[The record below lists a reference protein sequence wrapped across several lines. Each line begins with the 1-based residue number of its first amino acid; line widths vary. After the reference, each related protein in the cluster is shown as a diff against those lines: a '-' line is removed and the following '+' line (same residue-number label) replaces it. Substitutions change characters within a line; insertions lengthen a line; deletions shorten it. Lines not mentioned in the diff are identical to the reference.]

1 MSIPTFPETFRAYLA
16 FTNAKASSDSYDA
29 HEYSSGA
36 MNVVMDFIADNIE
49 DSTIRRLAYAL
60 GQYEVGADED

>member
-16 FTNAKASSDSYDA
+16 FANAKASSDSFDA
-29 HEYSSGA
+29 YEYSSGA
-36 MNVVMDFIADNIE
+36 MDVVMNFIADNIN
-49 DSTIRRLAYAL
+49 DATIRRLAFAL